1 MHRRTDYVQANIQDG
16 ALCDILMQDRL
27 ETVFP
32 DAKTE
37 RLDAIAS
44 EPDRTTASGRQ
55 DTRWRLIHFLVPMTQ
70 EAGDDAR
77 LVKGPN
83 YNLEV

>member
-1 MHRRTDYVQANIQDG
+1 LHRRTDYVQANIQDG

-44 EPDRTTASGRQ
+44 EPDRTTARV
-55 DTRWRLIHFLVPMTQ
+55 DHIP
-70 EAGDDAR
+70 AG
-77 LVKGPN
+77 GSSISWCQ
-83 YNLEV
+83 